1 MSNSVNI
8 EALLAAVDQAKRPF
22 QTLQTAN
29 VSLADGIKETEKNL
43 RGLYSQAAQIDGF
56 TRTQSALNGVS
67 QQLKIAKA
75 STQALAFE
83 LKKIDNPSAA
93 QLTALDK
100 ARANVS
106 ALKQQH
112 DSLRQSVKN
121 QRQTLQQAG
130 ISTRAPA
137 TAKQRLQ
144 QNISS
149 ATEQLSSQQQA
160 LKQENRQQRLMKIKE
175 SQQSILGVA
184 GKVSAAGKTGM
195 SIATT
200 GFNLGKKLLQPGYEA
215 SLQTHPAV
223 PPATPGSDAA
233 SLQTRTAL
241 PTATPRSAVATLQTH
256 TAAPGTAAVSQQ
268 QSAGNLAPAVAARN
282 NSTGAPAAAMQNNIG
297 NLGTDLAALQAAY
310 QSLSVD
316 IFATQESS
324 LRMLVQTATGYLGQ
338 LQQWVQNNQGL
349 VQSFGL
355 IATVIVGVAGAIG
368 TVASVIAPVF
378 TGISTLISIATTFGS
393 VFTTVCGGIMA
404 VISGLTWP
412 IVAVVAAI
420 AAGAALIYKY
430 WEPISAFFSGVIEGI
445 VAAFAPI
452 AEMFSPLQPVFD
464 AIGGALQTVK
474 ETFIALLTPIKA
486 SEETLTQFGNVGQII
501 GKVLV
506 TAFTWPLTLFRSL
519 SESATGLLETL
530 GIIDKK
536 PALALKPSIEQP
548 ATGGVSSYIQPTSSQ
563 PGYNAYQ
570 VARPSTGSSYLDQSR
585 TEYNVTLQ
593 GDVTPG
599 SNNERYLQDLFRQDA
614 DNRRNNALSQFNP

>member
-8 EALLAAVDQAKRPF
+8 EALLAAVDQARRPF
-22 QTLQTAN
+22 KSLQTAN
-29 VSLADGIKETEKNL
+29 VSLADGIKATEKNL
-43 RGLYSQAAQIDGF
+43 SGLYGQLAQVDGLMRAEKALTSVNMRLETMQLRAQKLAEQGPPTRSHASILQF
-56 TRTQSALNGVS
+56 TQQRVS
-67 QQLKIAKA
+67 QLHLQRLNLTAKVARRKSVVTESGLDAAAPLAEKLRLKSRI
-75 STQALAFE
+75 S
-83 LKKIDNPSAA
+83 DSSA
-93 QLTALDK
+93 QLVT
-100 ARANVS
+100 
-106 ALKQQH
+106 
-112 DSLRQSVKN
+112 
-121 QRQTLQQAG
+121 
-130 ISTRAPA
+130 
-137 TAKQRLQ
+137 
-144 QNISS
+144 
-149 ATEQLSSQQQA
+149 QQQS
-160 LKQENRQQRLMKIKE
+160 LKQENRQQRQKKIQDA
-175 SQQSILGVA
+175 QQSITGMG
-184 GKVSAAGKTGM
+184 GKIASLGKTSM
-195 SIATT
+195 SVANT
-200 GFNLGKKLLQPGYEA
+200 GFSLGKKLLQPGYEA
-215 SLQTHPAV
+215 SLQARPTMQPA
-223 PPATPGSDAA
+223 PAGTAVA
-233 SLQTRTAL
+233 SLQQNAGNRAQ
-241 PTATPRSAVATLQTH
+241 PI
-256 TAAPGTAAVSQQ
+256 GNQQ
-268 QSAGNLAPAVAARN
+268 QSGDN
-282 NSTGAPAAAMQNNIG
+282 AAAATQNNVG

-368 TVASVIAPVF
+368 TVASVIAPIF
-378 TGISTLISIATTFGS
+378 TGISTLITIATTFGS

-404 VISGLTWP
+404 VIGGLTWP

-445 VAAFAPI
+445 TAAFAPI
-452 AEMFSPLQPVFD
+452 AEMFAPLQPAFD
-464 AIGGALQTVK
+464 AIGSALQTVK
-474 ETFIALLTPIKA
+474 GTFIELLTPIKA
-486 SEETLTQFGNVGQII
+486 SEETPTQFGNVGQII

-536 PALALKPSIEQP
+536 PAQTLKPLIEQP
-548 ATGGVSSYIQPTSSQ
+548 ATGEVSSYIQPTSAQ

-570 VARPSTGSSYLDQSR
+570 MARPPTGGSYLDQSR

-599 SNNERYLQDLFRQDA
+599 SNNERYLQELFRQDA
-614 DNRRNNALSQFNP
+614 NNRRNNALSQFNP

>member
-83 LKKIDNPSAA
+83 LKKIDNPSEA
-93 QLTALDK
+93 QITALDK

-144 QNISS
+144 QNISN

-160 LKQENRQQRLMKIKE
+160 LKQENRQQRQVKIKE

-184 GKVSAAGKTGM
+184 GKVSAVGKTGM

-200 GFNLGKKLLQPGYEA
+200 GFNLGKKLLQPGYDA
-215 SLQTHPAV
+215 SLQTHSAV
-223 PPATPGSDAA
+223 PPATPG
-233 SLQTRTAL
+233 
-241 PTATPRSAVATLQTH
+241 SAVATLQTH
-256 TAAPGTAAVSQQ
+256 TAAPGTATASQQ
-268 QSAGNLAPAVAARN
+268 QSAGSLAPTVAVRN
-282 NSTGAPAAAMQNNIG
+282 NSTGAPAPAAAIQNNVG

-310 QSLSVD
+310 QSLSVN

-378 TGISTLISIATTFGS
+378 TGISTLITIATTFGS

-404 VISGLTWP
+404 VIGGLTWP

-452 AEMFSPLQPVFD
+452 AEMFAPLQPVFD
-464 AIGGALQTVK
+464 AIGSALQKVK
-474 ETFIALLTPIKA
+474 DTFIALLTPIKA
-486 SEETLTQFGNVGQII
+486 SEETLTQFGNLGQSVG
-501 GKVLV
+501 KMLV
-506 TAFTWPLTLFRSL
+506 NAFTWPLNLFRSL

-536 PALALKPSIEQP
+536 PALVLKPSIEQP

-570 VARPSTGSSYLDQSR
+570 VARPSTGGSYLDQSR

>member
-29 VSLADGIKETEKNL
+29 VSLSDSIKATEKNL
-43 RGLYSQAAQIDGF
+43 SGLYGQLAQVDGLMRAEKAL
-56 TRTQSALNGVS
+56 TSVNVRLETMQQRTQKLAEQGPPTRSHASLLQFTQQRVS
-67 QQLKIAKA
+67 QLHLQRLNLTAKVARRKSVVTESGLDAAAPLAEKLRLKSRI
-75 STQALAFE
+75 S
-83 LKKIDNPSAA
+83 DSSA
-93 QLTALDK
+93 QLVT
-100 ARANVS
+100 
-106 ALKQQH
+106 
-112 DSLRQSVKN
+112 
-121 QRQTLQQAG
+121 
-130 ISTRAPA
+130 
-137 TAKQRLQ
+137 
-144 QNISS
+144 
-149 ATEQLSSQQQA
+149 QQQS
-160 LKQENRQQRLMKIKE
+160 LKQENRQQRQKKIQDA
-175 SQQSILGVA
+175 QQSITGMG
-184 GKVSAAGKTGM
+184 GKVASLGKASM
-195 SIATT
+195 SVANT
-200 GFNLGKKLLQPGYEA
+200 GFSLGKKLLQPGYEA
-215 SLQTHPAV
+215 SLQAHPTVQPAPAGTAV
-223 PPATPGSDAA
+223 A
-233 SLQTRTAL
+233 SL
-241 PTATPRSAVATLQTH
+241 
-256 TAAPGTAAVSQQ
+256 Q
-268 QSAGNLAPAVAARN
+268 QSAGNRAQPIANQQQSGGDATAV
-282 NSTGAPAAAMQNNIG
+282 TQNNAG

-378 TGISTLISIATTFGS
+378 MGISTLITIATTFGS
-393 VFTTVCGGIMA
+393 VFTTVGGGIMA
-404 VISGLTWP
+404 VIGGLTWP

-486 SEETLTQFGNVGQII
+486 SEETLTQFGNLGQSVG
-501 GKVLV
+501 KMLV
-506 TAFTWPLTLFRSL
+506 NAFTWPLNLFRSL

-599 SNNERYLQDLFRQDA
+599 SSNERYLQDLFRQDA

>member
-22 QTLQTAN
+22 QSLQTAN

-83 LKKIDNPSAA
+83 LKKIDKPSEA
-93 QLTALDK
+93 QITALDK

-160 LKQENRQQRLMKIKE
+160 LKQENRQQRLVKIKE

-184 GKVSAAGKTGM
+184 GKVSAVGKTGM

-200 GFNLGKKLLQPGYEA
+200 GINLGKKLLQPGYEA
-215 SLQTHPAV
+215 SLQTHSAV
-223 PPATPGSDAA
+223 PPATPGSAVA
-233 SLQTRTAL
+233 SLQTRTA
-241 PTATPRSAVATLQTH
+241 
-256 TAAPGTAAVSQQ
+256 APGTAAASQQ
-268 QSAGNLAPAVAARN
+268 QRAGSLAPAVAARN
-282 NSTGAPAAAMQNNIG
+282 NSTSAPAPAAAMQNNAG
-297 NLGTDLAALQAAY
+297 NLGTDLEALQAAY

-355 IATVIVGVAGAIG
+355 IATVIVGIAGAIG

-378 TGISTLISIATTFGS
+378 TGISTLITIATTFGS

-404 VISGLTWP
+404 VIGGLTWP

-452 AEMFSPLQPVFD
+452 AEMFAPLQPVFD
-464 AIGGALQTVK
+464 AIGSALQTVK
-474 ETFIALLTPIKA
+474 DTFSELLTPIKA
-486 SEETLTQFGNVGQII
+486 SEETLTQFGDVGQTV

-506 TAFTWPLTLFRSL
+506 NAFTWPLNLFRSL
-519 SESATGLLETL
+519 SESAMGLLETL

-536 PALALKPSIEQP
+536 SALALKPSIEQP

-570 VARPSTGSSYLDQSR
+570 MARPSTGSSYLDQSR

-614 DNRRNNALSQFNP
+614 TSRRNNALSQFNP

>member
-29 VSLADGIKETEKNL
+29 VSLSDSIKATEKNL
-43 RGLYSQAAQIDGF
+43 SGLYGQLAQVDGLMRAEKAL
-56 TRTQSALNGVS
+56 TSVNVRLETMQQRTQKLAEQGPPTRSHASLLQFTQQRVS
-67 QQLKIAKA
+67 QLHLQRLNLTAKVARRKSVVTESGLDAAAPLAEKLRLKSRI
-75 STQALAFE
+75 S
-83 LKKIDNPSAA
+83 DSSA
-93 QLTALDK
+93 QLVT
-100 ARANVS
+100 
-106 ALKQQH
+106 
-112 DSLRQSVKN
+112 
-121 QRQTLQQAG
+121 
-130 ISTRAPA
+130 
-137 TAKQRLQ
+137 
-144 QNISS
+144 
-149 ATEQLSSQQQA
+149 QQQS
-160 LKQENRQQRLMKIKE
+160 LKQENRQQRQKKIQDA
-175 SQQSILGVA
+175 QQSITGMG
-184 GKVSAAGKTGM
+184 GKVASLGKASM
-195 SIATT
+195 SVANT
-200 GFNLGKKLLQPGYEA
+200 GFSLGKKLLQPGYEA
-215 SLQTHPAV
+215 SLQARPTVQPA
-223 PPATPGSDAA
+223 PACTAVA
-233 SLQTRTAL
+233 SL
-241 PTATPRSAVATLQTH
+241 
-256 TAAPGTAAVSQQ
+256 Q
-268 QSAGNLAPAVAARN
+268 QSAGNRAQPIAN
-282 NSTGAPAAAMQNNIG
+282 QQQSGGDAAAATQNNAG

-378 TGISTLISIATTFGS
+378 TGISTLITIATTFGS
-393 VFTTVCGGIMA
+393 VFTTVGGGIMA
-404 VISGLTWP
+404 VIGGLTWP

-486 SEETLTQFGNVGQII
+486 SEETLTQFGNLGQSVG
-501 GKVLV
+501 KMLV
-506 TAFTWPLTLFRSL
+506 NAFTWPLNLFRSL

-599 SNNERYLQDLFRQDA
+599 SSNERYLQDLFRQDA

>member
-29 VSLADGIKETEKNL
+29 VSLSDSIKATEKNL
-43 RGLYSQAAQIDGF
+43 SGLYGQLAQVDGLMRAEKAL
-56 TRTQSALNGVS
+56 TSVNVRLETMQQRTQKLAEQGPPTRSHASLLQFTQQRVS
-67 QQLKIAKA
+67 QLHLQRLNLTAKVARRKSVVTESGLDAAAPLAEKLRLKSRI
-75 STQALAFE
+75 SE
-83 LKKIDNPSAA
+83 SSA
-93 QLTALDK
+93 QLVT
-100 ARANVS
+100 
-106 ALKQQH
+106 
-112 DSLRQSVKN
+112 
-121 QRQTLQQAG
+121 
-130 ISTRAPA
+130 
-137 TAKQRLQ
+137 
-144 QNISS
+144 
-149 ATEQLSSQQQA
+149 QQQS
-160 LKQENRQQRLMKIKE
+160 LKQENRQQRQKKIQDA
-175 SQQSILGVA
+175 QQSITGMG
-184 GKVSAAGKTGM
+184 GKVASLGKASM
-195 SIATT
+195 SVANT
-200 GFNLGKKLLQPGYEA
+200 GFSLGKKLLQPGYEA
-215 SLQTHPAV
+215 SLQARPTVQPA
-223 PPATPGSDAA
+223 PAGTAVA
-233 SLQTRTAL
+233 SL
-241 PTATPRSAVATLQTH
+241 
-256 TAAPGTAAVSQQ
+256 Q
-268 QSAGNLAPAVAARN
+268 QSAGNRAQPIAN
-282 NSTGAPAAAMQNNIG
+282 QQQSGGDAAAVTQNNAG

-378 TGISTLISIATTFGS
+378 TGISTLITIATTFGS

-404 VISGLTWP
+404 VIGGLTWP

-486 SEETLTQFGNVGQII
+486 SEETLTQFGNLGQSVG
-501 GKVLV
+501 KMLV
-506 TAFTWPLTLFRSL
+506 NAFTWPLNLFRSL

-570 VARPSTGSSYLDQSR
+570 MARPSTGSSYLDQSR

-599 SNNERYLQDLFRQDA
+599 SSNERYLQDLFRQDA

>member
-29 VSLADGIKETEKNL
+29 VSLSDSIKATEKNL
-43 RGLYSQAAQIDGF
+43 SGLYGQLAQVDGLMRAEKAL
-56 TRTQSALNGVS
+56 TSVNVRLETMQQRTQKLAEQGPPTRSHASLLQFTQQRVGQLHLQRLNLTAKVARRKSVVTESGLDAAAPLAEKLR
-67 QQLKIAKA
+67 LKSRI
-75 STQALAFE
+75 S
-83 LKKIDNPSAA
+83 DSSA
-93 QLTALDK
+93 QLVT
-100 ARANVS
+100 
-106 ALKQQH
+106 
-112 DSLRQSVKN
+112 
-121 QRQTLQQAG
+121 
-130 ISTRAPA
+130 
-137 TAKQRLQ
+137 
-144 QNISS
+144 
-149 ATEQLSSQQQA
+149 QQQS
-160 LKQENRQQRLMKIKE
+160 LKQENRQQRQKKIQDA
-175 SQQSILGVA
+175 QQSITGMG
-184 GKVSAAGKTGM
+184 GKVASLGKASM
-195 SIATT
+195 SVANT
-200 GFNLGKKLLQPGYEA
+200 GFSLGKKLLQPGYEA
-215 SLQTHPAV
+215 SLQAHPTVQPAPAGTAV
-223 PPATPGSDAA
+223 A
-233 SLQTRTAL
+233 SLQQNAGNRAQ
-241 PTATPRSAVATLQTH
+241 PIAN
-256 TAAPGTAAVSQQ
+256 QQ
-268 QSAGNLAPAVAARN
+268 QSG
-282 NSTGAPAAAMQNNIG
+282 GDAAAATQNNAG

-378 TGISTLISIATTFGS
+378 TGISTLITIATTFGS

-404 VISGLTWP
+404 VIGGLTWP

-570 VARPSTGSSYLDQSR
+570 MARPSTGSSYLDQSR

-599 SNNERYLQDLFRQDA
+599 SSNERYLQDLFRQDA

>member
-29 VSLADGIKETEKNL
+29 VSLSDSIKATEKNL
-43 RGLYSQAAQIDGF
+43 SGLYGQLAQVDGLMRAEKAL
-56 TRTQSALNGVS
+56 TSVNVRLETMQQRTQKLAEQGPPTRSHASLLQFTQQRVS
-67 QQLKIAKA
+67 QLHLQRLNLTAKVARRKSVVTESGLDAAAPLAEKLRLKSRI
-75 STQALAFE
+75 S
-83 LKKIDNPSAA
+83 DSSA
-93 QLTALDK
+93 QLVT
-100 ARANVS
+100 
-106 ALKQQH
+106 
-112 DSLRQSVKN
+112 
-121 QRQTLQQAG
+121 
-130 ISTRAPA
+130 
-137 TAKQRLQ
+137 
-144 QNISS
+144 
-149 ATEQLSSQQQA
+149 QQQS
-160 LKQENRQQRLMKIKE
+160 LKQENRQQRQKKIQDA
-175 SQQSILGVA
+175 QQSITGMG
-184 GKVSAAGKTGM
+184 GKVASLGKASM
-195 SIATT
+195 LVANT
-200 GFNLGKKLLQPGYEA
+200 GFSLGKKLLQPGYEA
-215 SLQTHPAV
+215 SLQARPTVQPA
-223 PPATPGSDAA
+223 PAGTAVA
-233 SLQTRTAL
+233 SL
-241 PTATPRSAVATLQTH
+241 
-256 TAAPGTAAVSQQ
+256 Q
-268 QSAGNLAPAVAARN
+268 QSAGNRAQPIAN
-282 NSTGAPAAAMQNNIG
+282 QQQSGGDAAAATQNNAG
-297 NLGTDLAALQAAY
+297 NLGSDLAALQAAY

-378 TGISTLISIATTFGS
+378 TGISTLITIATTFGS

-404 VISGLTWP
+404 VIGGLTWP

-570 VARPSTGSSYLDQSR
+570 MARPSIGGSYLDQSR

-599 SNNERYLQDLFRQDA
+599 SSNERYLQDLFRQDA

>member
-83 LKKIDNPSAA
+83 LKKIDNPSEA
-93 QLTALDK
+93 QITALDK

-144 QNISS
+144 QNISN

-160 LKQENRQQRLMKIKE
+160 LKQENRQQRQVKIKE

-184 GKVSAAGKTGM
+184 GKVSAVGKTGM

-200 GFNLGKKLLQPGYEA
+200 GFNLGKKLLQPGYDA
-215 SLQTHPAV
+215 SLQTHSAV
-223 PPATPGSDAA
+223 PPATQG
-233 SLQTRTAL
+233 
-241 PTATPRSAVATLQTH
+241 SAVATLQTH
-256 TAAPGTAAVSQQ
+256 TAAPGTAASCQQ
-268 QSAGNLAPAVAARN
+268 QSAGSLAPAVAARN
-282 NSTGAPAAAMQNNIG
+282 NSTGAPAPTAAMQNNVG
-297 NLGTDLAALQAAY
+297 NLGSDLEALQAAY

-378 TGISTLISIATTFGS
+378 TGISTLITIATTFGS

-404 VISGLTWP
+404 VIGGLTWP

-452 AEMFSPLQPVFD
+452 AEMFAPLQPVFD
-464 AIGGALQTVK
+464 AIGSALQKVK
-474 ETFIALLTPIKA
+474 DTFSELLTPIKA
-486 SEETLTQFGNVGQII
+486 SEETLTQFGNLGQSVG
-501 GKVLV
+501 KMLV
-506 TAFTWPLTLFRSL
+506 NAFTWPLNLFRSL

-536 PALALKPSIEQP
+536 PALALKQSIEQP

-570 VARPSTGSSYLDQSR
+570 VARPSTNRSYVDQSR
-585 TEYNVTLQ
+585 NEYNVVVQ
-593 GDVTPG
+593 GDMASGDGVRHLH
-599 SNNERYLQDLFRQDA
+599 SALEQYDQ
-614 DNRRNNALSQFNP
+614 NRRANTLSQFSAAGGYPS

>member
-29 VSLADGIKETEKNL
+29 VSLSDSIKATEKNL
-43 RGLYSQAAQIDGF
+43 SGLYGQLAQVDGLMRAEKAL
-56 TRTQSALNGVS
+56 TSVNVRLETMQQRTQKLAEQGPPTRSHASLLQFTQQRVS
-67 QQLKIAKA
+67 QLHLQRLNLTAKVARRKSVVTESGLDAAAPLAEKLRLKSRI
-75 STQALAFE
+75 S
-83 LKKIDNPSAA
+83 DSSA
-93 QLTALDK
+93 QLVT
-100 ARANVS
+100 
-106 ALKQQH
+106 
-112 DSLRQSVKN
+112 
-121 QRQTLQQAG
+121 
-130 ISTRAPA
+130 
-137 TAKQRLQ
+137 
-144 QNISS
+144 
-149 ATEQLSSQQQA
+149 QQQS
-160 LKQENRQQRLMKIKE
+160 LKQENRQQRQKKIQDA
-175 SQQSILGVA
+175 QQSITGMG
-184 GKVSAAGKTGM
+184 GKVASLGKASM
-195 SIATT
+195 SVANT
-200 GFNLGKKLLQPGYEA
+200 GFSLGKKLLQPGYEA
-215 SLQTHPAV
+215 SLQAHPTVQPAPAGTAV
-223 PPATPGSDAA
+223 A
-233 SLQTRTAL
+233 SL
-241 PTATPRSAVATLQTH
+241 
-256 TAAPGTAAVSQQ
+256 Q
-268 QSAGNLAPAVAARN
+268 QSAGNRAQPIANQQQSGGDATAV
-282 NSTGAPAAAMQNNIG
+282 TQNNAG

-316 IFATQESS
+316 ICATQEAS

-378 TGISTLISIATTFGS
+378 MGISTLITIATTFGS
-393 VFTTVCGGIMA
+393 VFTTVGGGIMA
-404 VISGLTWP
+404 VIGGLTWP

-486 SEETLTQFGNVGQII
+486 SEETLTQFGNLGQSVG
-501 GKVLV
+501 KMLV
-506 TAFTWPLTLFRSL
+506 NAFTWPLNLFRSL

-599 SNNERYLQDLFRQDA
+599 SSNERYLQDLFRQDA

>member
-8 EALLAAVDQAKRPF
+8 EALLAAVDQARRPF
-22 QTLQTAN
+22 KSLQTAN
-29 VSLADGIKETEKNL
+29 VSLADGIKATEKNL
-43 RGLYSQAAQIDGF
+43 SGLYGQLAQVDGLMRAEKALTSVNVRLETMQQRAQKLAEQGPPTRSHASILQF
-56 TRTQSALNGVS
+56 TQQRVS
-67 QQLKIAKA
+67 QLHLQRLNLTATVASRKSVVTESGLDAAAPLAAKLRLKSRI
-75 STQALAFE
+75 S
-83 LKKIDNPSAA
+83 DSSA
-93 QLTALDK
+93 QLVT
-100 ARANVS
+100 
-106 ALKQQH
+106 
-112 DSLRQSVKN
+112 
-121 QRQTLQQAG
+121 
-130 ISTRAPA
+130 
-137 TAKQRLQ
+137 
-144 QNISS
+144 
-149 ATEQLSSQQQA
+149 QQQS
-160 LKQENRQQRLMKIKE
+160 LKQENRQQRQKKIQDA
-175 SQQSILGVA
+175 QQSI
-184 GKVSAAGKTGM
+184 TGM
-195 SIATT
+195 SGKVASLGKTSMSVANT
-200 GFNLGKKLLQPGYEA
+200 GFSLGKKLLQPGYEA
-215 SLQTHPAV
+215 SLQARPTMQPA
-223 PPATPGSDAA
+223 PADTAVA
-233 SLQTRTAL
+233 SLQQNAGNRAQ
-241 PTATPRSAVATLQTH
+241 PI
-256 TAAPGTAAVSQQ
+256 GNQQ
-268 QSAGNLAPAVAARN
+268 QSGDN
-282 NSTGAPAAAMQNNIG
+282 AAAATQNNAG

-378 TGISTLISIATTFGS
+378 TGISTLITIATTFGS

-404 VISGLTWP
+404 VIGGLTWP

-445 VAAFAPI
+445 TAAFAPI
-452 AEMFSPLQPVFD
+452 AEMFAPLQPAFD
-464 AIGGALQTVK
+464 AIGSALQTVK
-474 ETFIALLTPIKA
+474 GTFIELLTPIKA

-536 PALALKPSIEQP
+536 PAQTLKPLIEQP
-548 ATGGVSSYIQPTSSQ
+548 ATGGVSSYIQPTSAQ

-570 VARPSTGSSYLDQSR
+570 MARPSTGGSYLDQSR

-599 SNNERYLQDLFRQDA
+599 SNNERYLQELFRQDA
-614 DNRRNNALSQFNP
+614 NNRRNNALSQFNP

>member
-29 VSLADGIKETEKNL
+29 VSLSDSIKATEKNL
-43 RGLYSQAAQIDGF
+43 SGLYGQLAQVDGLMRAEKALTSVNVRLETMQQRRQKLAEQGPPTRSHASLLQF
-56 TRTQSALNGVS
+56 TQQRVS
-67 QQLKIAKA
+67 QLHLQRLNLTAKVARRKSVVTESGLDAAAPLAEKLRLKSRI
-75 STQALAFE
+75 S
-83 LKKIDNPSAA
+83 DSSA
-93 QLTALDK
+93 QLVT
-100 ARANVS
+100 
-106 ALKQQH
+106 
-112 DSLRQSVKN
+112 
-121 QRQTLQQAG
+121 
-130 ISTRAPA
+130 
-137 TAKQRLQ
+137 
-144 QNISS
+144 
-149 ATEQLSSQQQA
+149 QQQS
-160 LKQENRQQRLMKIKE
+160 LKQENRQQRQKKIQDA
-175 SQQSILGVA
+175 QQSITGMG
-184 GKVSAAGKTGM
+184 GKVASLGKASM
-195 SIATT
+195 SVANT
-200 GFNLGKKLLQPGYEA
+200 GFSLGKKLLQPGYEA
-215 SLQTHPAV
+215 SLQARPTVQPA
-223 PPATPGSDAA
+223 PAGTAVA
-233 SLQTRTAL
+233 SLQQGAGNRAQ
-241 PTATPRSAVATLQTH
+241 PIAN
-256 TAAPGTAAVSQQ
+256 QQ
-268 QSAGNLAPAVAARN
+268 QSG
-282 NSTGAPAAAMQNNIG
+282 GDAAAVTQNNAG

-378 TGISTLISIATTFGS
+378 TGISTLITIATTFGS

-404 VISGLTWP
+404 VIGGLTWP

-486 SEETLTQFGNVGQII
+486 SEETLTQFGNLGQSVG
-501 GKVLV
+501 KMLV
-506 TAFTWPLTLFRSL
+506 NAFTWPLNLFRSL

-570 VARPSTGSSYLDQSR
+570 MARPSIGGSYLDQSR

-599 SNNERYLQDLFRQDA
+599 SSNERYLQDLFRQDA

>member
-22 QTLQTAN
+22 HTLQTAN
-29 VSLADGIKETEKNL
+29 VSLSDSIKATEKNL
-43 RGLYSQAAQIDGF
+43 SGLYGQLAQVDGLMRAEKAL
-56 TRTQSALNGVS
+56 TSVNVRLETMQQRTQKLAEQGPPTRSHASLLQFTQQRVS
-67 QQLKIAKA
+67 QLHLQRLNLTAKVARRKSVVTESGLDAAAPLAEKLRLKSRI
-75 STQALAFE
+75 S
-83 LKKIDNPSAA
+83 DSSA
-93 QLTALDK
+93 QLVT
-100 ARANVS
+100 
-106 ALKQQH
+106 
-112 DSLRQSVKN
+112 
-121 QRQTLQQAG
+121 
-130 ISTRAPA
+130 
-137 TAKQRLQ
+137 
-144 QNISS
+144 
-149 ATEQLSSQQQA
+149 QQQS
-160 LKQENRQQRLMKIKE
+160 LKQENRQQRQKKIQDA
-175 SQQSILGVA
+175 QQSITGMG
-184 GKVSAAGKTGM
+184 GKVASLGKASM
-195 SIATT
+195 SVANT
-200 GFNLGKKLLQPGYEA
+200 GFSLGKKLLQPGYEA
-215 SLQTHPAV
+215 SLQARPTVQPAPTGTAV
-223 PPATPGSDAA
+223 A
-233 SLQTRTAL
+233 SL
-241 PTATPRSAVATLQTH
+241 
-256 TAAPGTAAVSQQ
+256 Q
-268 QSAGNLAPAVAARN
+268 QSAGNRAQPIAN
-282 NSTGAPAAAMQNNIG
+282 QQQSGGDAAAVTQNNAG

-378 TGISTLISIATTFGS
+378 TGISTLITIATTFGS
-393 VFTTVCGGIMA
+393 VFTTVGGGIMA
-404 VISGLTWP
+404 VIGGLTWP

-486 SEETLTQFGNVGQII
+486 SEETLTQFGNLGQSVG
-501 GKVLV
+501 KMLV
-506 TAFTWPLTLFRSL
+506 NAFTWPLNLFRSL

-570 VARPSTGSSYLDQSR
+570 MARPSTGSSYLDQSR

-599 SNNERYLQDLFRQDA
+599 SSNERYLQDLFRQDA

>member
-29 VSLADGIKETEKNL
+29 VSLSDSIKATEKNL
-43 RGLYSQAAQIDGF
+43 SGLYGQLAQVDGLMRAEKAL
-56 TRTQSALNGVS
+56 TSVNVRLETMQQRTQKLAEQGPPTRSHASLLQFTQQRVS
-67 QQLKIAKA
+67 QLHLQRLNLTAKVARRKSVVTESGLDAAAPLAEKLRLKSRI
-75 STQALAFE
+75 SE
-83 LKKIDNPSAA
+83 SSA
-93 QLTALDK
+93 QLVT
-100 ARANVS
+100 
-106 ALKQQH
+106 
-112 DSLRQSVKN
+112 
-121 QRQTLQQAG
+121 
-130 ISTRAPA
+130 
-137 TAKQRLQ
+137 
-144 QNISS
+144 
-149 ATEQLSSQQQA
+149 QQQS
-160 LKQENRQQRLMKIKE
+160 LKQENRQQRQKKIQDA
-175 SQQSILGVA
+175 QQSITGMG
-184 GKVSAAGKTGM
+184 GKVASLGKASM
-195 SIATT
+195 SVANT
-200 GFNLGKKLLQPGYEA
+200 GFSLGKKLLQPGYEA
-215 SLQTHPAV
+215 SLQARPTVQPA
-223 PPATPGSDAA
+223 PAGTAVA
-233 SLQTRTAL
+233 SL
-241 PTATPRSAVATLQTH
+241 
-256 TAAPGTAAVSQQ
+256 Q
-268 QSAGNLAPAVAARN
+268 QSAGNRAQPIAN
-282 NSTGAPAAAMQNNIG
+282 QQQSGGDAAAVTQNNAG

-378 TGISTLISIATTFGS
+378 TGISTLITIATTFGS

-404 VISGLTWP
+404 VIGGLTWP

-486 SEETLTQFGNVGQII
+486 SEETLTQFGNLGQSVG
-501 GKVLV
+501 KMLV
-506 TAFTWPLTLFRSL
+506 NAFTWPLNLFRSL

-570 VARPSTGSSYLDQSR
+570 MARPSTGSSYLDQSR

-599 SNNERYLQDLFRQDA
+599 SSNERYLQDLFRQDA
-614 DNRRNNALSQFNP
+614 DNRRNNALSQFIP

>member
-29 VSLADGIKETEKNL
+29 VSLSDSIKATEKNL
-43 RGLYSQAAQIDGF
+43 SGLYGQLAQVDGLMRAEKAL
-56 TRTQSALNGVS
+56 TSVNVRLETMQQRTQKLAEQGPPTRSHASLLQFTQQRVS
-67 QQLKIAKA
+67 QLHLQRLNLTAKVARRKSVVTESGLDAAAPLAEKLRLKSRI
-75 STQALAFE
+75 S
-83 LKKIDNPSAA
+83 DSSA
-93 QLTALDK
+93 QLVT
-100 ARANVS
+100 
-106 ALKQQH
+106 
-112 DSLRQSVKN
+112 
-121 QRQTLQQAG
+121 
-130 ISTRAPA
+130 
-137 TAKQRLQ
+137 
-144 QNISS
+144 
-149 ATEQLSSQQQA
+149 QQQS
-160 LKQENRQQRLMKIKE
+160 LKQENRQQRQKKI
-175 SQQSILGVA
+175 QDARQSITGMG
-184 GKVSAAGKTGM
+184 GKVASLGKASM
-195 SIATT
+195 SVANT
-200 GFNLGKKLLQPGYEA
+200 GFSLGKKLLQPGYEA
-215 SLQTHPAV
+215 SLQARPTVQPA
-223 PPATPGSDAA
+223 PACTAVA
-233 SLQTRTAL
+233 SL
-241 PTATPRSAVATLQTH
+241 
-256 TAAPGTAAVSQQ
+256 Q
-268 QSAGNLAPAVAARN
+268 QSAGNRAQPIAN
-282 NSTGAPAAAMQNNIG
+282 QQQSGGDAAAATQNNAG

-378 TGISTLISIATTFGS
+378 TGISTLITIATTFGS

-404 VISGLTWP
+404 VIGGLTWP

-486 SEETLTQFGNVGQII
+486 SEETLTQFGNLGQSVG
-501 GKVLV
+501 KMLV
-506 TAFTWPLTLFRSL
+506 NAFTWPLNLFRSL

-563 PGYNAYQ
+563 LGYNAYQ
-570 VARPSTGSSYLDQSR
+570 MARPSTGGSYLDQSR

-599 SNNERYLQDLFRQDA
+599 SSNERYLQDLFRQDA

>member
-29 VSLADGIKETEKNL
+29 VSLSDSIKATEKNL
-43 RGLYSQAAQIDGF
+43 SGLYGQLAQVDGLMRAEKAL
-56 TRTQSALNGVS
+56 TSVNVRLETMQQRTQKLAEQGPPTRSHASLLQFTQQRVS
-67 QQLKIAKA
+67 QLHLQRLNLTAKVARRKSVVTESGLDAAAPLAEKLRLKSRI
-75 STQALAFE
+75 S
-83 LKKIDNPSAA
+83 DSSA
-93 QLTALDK
+93 QLVT
-100 ARANVS
+100 
-106 ALKQQH
+106 
-112 DSLRQSVKN
+112 
-121 QRQTLQQAG
+121 
-130 ISTRAPA
+130 
-137 TAKQRLQ
+137 
-144 QNISS
+144 
-149 ATEQLSSQQQA
+149 QQQS
-160 LKQENRQQRLMKIKE
+160 LKQENRQQRQKKIQDA
-175 SQQSILGVA
+175 QQSITGMG
-184 GKVSAAGKTGM
+184 GKVASLGKASM
-195 SIATT
+195 SVANT
-200 GFNLGKKLLQPGYEA
+200 GFSLGKKLLQPGYEA
-215 SLQTHPAV
+215 SLQARPTVQPA
-223 PPATPGSDAA
+223 PAGTAVA
-233 SLQTRTAL
+233 SL
-241 PTATPRSAVATLQTH
+241 
-256 TAAPGTAAVSQQ
+256 Q
-268 QSAGNLAPAVAARN
+268 QSAGNRAQPIAN
-282 NSTGAPAAAMQNNIG
+282 QQQSGGDAAAVTQNNAG
-297 NLGTDLAALQAAY
+297 NLGSDLAALQAAY

-316 IFATQESS
+316 IFATQELS

-378 TGISTLISIATTFGS
+378 TGISTLITIATTFGS

-404 VISGLTWP
+404 VIGGLTWP

-486 SEETLTQFGNVGQII
+486 SEETLTQFGNLGQSVG
-501 GKVLV
+501 KMLV
-506 TAFTWPLTLFRSL
+506 NAFTWPLNLFRSL

-599 SNNERYLQDLFRQDA
+599 SSNERYLQDLFRQDA

>member
-29 VSLADGIKETEKNL
+29 VSLSDSIKATEKNL
-43 RGLYSQAAQIDGF
+43 SGLYGQLAQVDGLMRAEKAL
-56 TRTQSALNGVS
+56 TSVNVRLETMQQRTQKLAEQGPPTRSHASLLQFTQQRVS
-67 QQLKIAKA
+67 QLHLQRLNLTAKVARRKSVVTESGLDAAAPLAEKLRLKSRI
-75 STQALAFE
+75 S
-83 LKKIDNPSAA
+83 DSSA
-93 QLTALDK
+93 QLVT
-100 ARANVS
+100 
-106 ALKQQH
+106 
-112 DSLRQSVKN
+112 
-121 QRQTLQQAG
+121 
-130 ISTRAPA
+130 
-137 TAKQRLQ
+137 
-144 QNISS
+144 
-149 ATEQLSSQQQA
+149 QQQS
-160 LKQENRQQRLMKIKE
+160 LKQENRQQRQKKIQDA
-175 SQQSILGVA
+175 QQSITGMG
-184 GKVSAAGKTGM
+184 GKVASLGKASM
-195 SIATT
+195 SVANT
-200 GFNLGKKLLQPGYEA
+200 GFSLGKKLLQPGYEA
-215 SLQTHPAV
+215 SLQARPTVQPAPTGTAV
-223 PPATPGSDAA
+223 A
-233 SLQTRTAL
+233 SL
-241 PTATPRSAVATLQTH
+241 
-256 TAAPGTAAVSQQ
+256 Q
-268 QSAGNLAPAVAARN
+268 QSAGNRAQPIAN
-282 NSTGAPAAAMQNNIG
+282 QQQSGGDAAAVTQNNAG

-378 TGISTLISIATTFGS
+378 TGISTLITIATTFGS

-404 VISGLTWP
+404 VIGGLTWP

-506 TAFTWPLTLFRSL
+506 TAFTWPLALFRSL

-570 VARPSTGSSYLDQSR
+570 MARPSTGSSYLDQSR

-599 SNNERYLQDLFRQDA
+599 SSNERYLQDLFRQDA

>member
-22 QTLQTAN
+22 QSLQTAN

-83 LKKIDNPSAA
+83 LKKIDKPSEA
-93 QLTALDK
+93 QITALDK

-160 LKQENRQQRLMKIKE
+160 LKQENRQQRLVKIKE

-184 GKVSAAGKTGM
+184 GKVSAVGKTGM

-215 SLQTHPAV
+215 SLQTHSAV
-223 PPATPGSDAA
+223 PPATPGSAVA
-233 SLQTRTAL
+233 SLQTRTA
-241 PTATPRSAVATLQTH
+241 
-256 TAAPGTAAVSQQ
+256 APGTAAASQQ
-268 QSAGNLAPAVAARN
+268 QRAGSLAPAVAARN
-282 NSTGAPAAAMQNNIG
+282 NSTGAPAPAAAMQNNVG
-297 NLGTDLAALQAAY
+297 NLGTDLEALQAAY

-355 IATVIVGVAGAIG
+355 IATVIVGIAGAIG

-378 TGISTLISIATTFGS
+378 TGISTLITIATTFGS

-404 VISGLTWP
+404 VIGGLTWP

-452 AEMFSPLQPVFD
+452 AEMFAPLQPVFD
-464 AIGGALQTVK
+464 AIGSALQTVK
-474 ETFIALLTPIKA
+474 DTFSELLTPIKA
-486 SEETLTQFGNVGQII
+486 SEETLTQFGDVGQTV

-506 TAFTWPLTLFRSL
+506 NAFTWPLNLFRSL
-519 SESATGLLETL
+519 SESAMGLLETL

-536 PALALKPSIEQP
+536 PALALKPSFEQP

-570 VARPSTGSSYLDQSR
+570 MARPSTGSSYLDQSR

-614 DNRRNNALSQFNP
+614 TSRRNNALSQFNP

>member
-29 VSLADGIKETEKNL
+29 VSLSDSIKATEKNL
-43 RGLYSQAAQIDGF
+43 SGLYGQLAQVDGLMRAEKAL
-56 TRTQSALNGVS
+56 TSVNVRLETMQQRTQKLAEQGPPTRSHASLLQFTQQRVS
-67 QQLKIAKA
+67 QLHLQRLNLTAKVARRKSVVTESGLDAAAPLAEKLRLKSRI
-75 STQALAFE
+75 S
-83 LKKIDNPSAA
+83 DSSA
-93 QLTALDK
+93 QLVT
-100 ARANVS
+100 
-106 ALKQQH
+106 
-112 DSLRQSVKN
+112 
-121 QRQTLQQAG
+121 
-130 ISTRAPA
+130 
-137 TAKQRLQ
+137 
-144 QNISS
+144 
-149 ATEQLSSQQQA
+149 QQQS
-160 LKQENRQQRLMKIKE
+160 LKQENRQQRQKKIQDA
-175 SQQSILGVA
+175 QQSITGMG
-184 GKVSAAGKTGM
+184 GKVASLGKASM
-195 SIATT
+195 SVANT
-200 GFNLGKKLLQPGYEA
+200 GFSLGKKLLQPGYEA
-215 SLQTHPAV
+215 SLQARPTVQPAPTGTAV
-223 PPATPGSDAA
+223 A
-233 SLQTRTAL
+233 SL
-241 PTATPRSAVATLQTH
+241 
-256 TAAPGTAAVSQQ
+256 Q
-268 QSAGNLAPAVAARN
+268 QSAGNRAQPIAN
-282 NSTGAPAAAMQNNIG
+282 QQQSGGDAAAVTQNNAG

-368 TVASVIAPVF
+368 TIASVIAPVF
-378 TGISTLISIATTFGS
+378 TGISTLITIATTFGS

-404 VISGLTWP
+404 VIGGLTWP

-474 ETFIALLTPIKA
+474 ETFIALLTPVKA
-486 SEETLTQFGNVGQII
+486 SEETLTQFGNLGQSVG
-501 GKVLV
+501 KMLV
-506 TAFTWPLTLFRSL
+506 NAFTWPLNLFRSL

-599 SNNERYLQDLFRQDA
+599 SSNERYLQDLFRQDA

>member
-29 VSLADGIKETEKNL
+29 VSLSDSIKATEKNL
-43 RGLYSQAAQIDGF
+43 SGLYGQLAQVDGLMRAEKAL
-56 TRTQSALNGVS
+56 TSVNVRLETMQQRTQKLAEQGPPTRSHASLLQFTQQRVGQLHLQRLNLTAKVARRKSVVTESGLDAAAPLAEKLR
-67 QQLKIAKA
+67 LKSRI
-75 STQALAFE
+75 S
-83 LKKIDNPSAA
+83 DSSA
-93 QLTALDK
+93 QLVT
-100 ARANVS
+100 
-106 ALKQQH
+106 
-112 DSLRQSVKN
+112 
-121 QRQTLQQAG
+121 
-130 ISTRAPA
+130 
-137 TAKQRLQ
+137 
-144 QNISS
+144 
-149 ATEQLSSQQQA
+149 QQQS
-160 LKQENRQQRLMKIKE
+160 LKQENRQQRQKKIQDA
-175 SQQSILGVA
+175 QQSITGMG
-184 GKVSAAGKTGM
+184 GKVASLGKASM
-195 SIATT
+195 SVANT
-200 GFNLGKKLLQPGYEA
+200 GFSLGKKLLQPGYEA
-215 SLQTHPAV
+215 SLQARPTVQPA
-223 PPATPGSDAA
+223 PAGTAVA
-233 SLQTRTAL
+233 SLQQNAGNRAQ
-241 PTATPRSAVATLQTH
+241 PIAN
-256 TAAPGTAAVSQQ
+256 QQ
-268 QSAGNLAPAVAARN
+268 QSG
-282 NSTGAPAAAMQNNIG
+282 GDAAAVTQNNAG

-368 TVASVIAPVF
+368 TIASVIAPVF
-378 TGISTLISIATTFGS
+378 TGISTLITIATTFGS

-404 VISGLTWP
+404 VIGGLTWP

-486 SEETLTQFGNVGQII
+486 SEETLTQFGNLGQSV

-506 TAFTWPLTLFRSL
+506 TAFTWPLNLFRSL

-570 VARPSTGSSYLDQSR
+570 MARPSTGSSYLDQSR

-599 SNNERYLQDLFRQDA
+599 SSNERYLQDLFRQDA

>member
-22 QTLQTAN
+22 QSLQTAN

-83 LKKIDNPSAA
+83 LKKIDKPSEA
-93 QLTALDK
+93 QITALDK

-160 LKQENRQQRLMKIKE
+160 LKQENRQQRLVKIKE

-184 GKVSAAGKTGM
+184 GKVSAVGKTGM

-200 GFNLGKKLLQPGYEA
+200 GINLGKKLLQPGYEA
-215 SLQTHPAV
+215 SLQTHSAV
-223 PPATPGSDAA
+223 PPATPGSAVA
-233 SLQTRTAL
+233 SLQTRTA
-241 PTATPRSAVATLQTH
+241 
-256 TAAPGTAAVSQQ
+256 APGTAAASQQ
-268 QSAGNLAPAVAARN
+268 QRAGSLAPAVAARN
-282 NSTGAPAAAMQNNIG
+282 NSTSAPAPAAAMQNNAG
-297 NLGTDLAALQAAY
+297 NLGTDLEALQAAY

-355 IATVIVGVAGAIG
+355 IATVIVGIAGAIG

-378 TGISTLISIATTFGS
+378 TGISTLITIATTFGS

-404 VISGLTWP
+404 VIGGLTWP

-430 WEPISAFFSGVIEGI
+430 REPISAFFSGVIEGI

-452 AEMFSPLQPVFD
+452 AEMFAPLQPVFD
-464 AIGGALQTVK
+464 AIGSALQTVK
-474 ETFIALLTPIKA
+474 DTFSELLTPIKA
-486 SEETLTQFGNVGQII
+486 SEETLTQFGDVGQTV
-501 GKVLV
+501 GKALV
-506 TAFTWPLTLFRSL
+506 NAFTWPLNLFRSL
-519 SESATGLLETL
+519 SESAMGLLETL

-570 VARPSTGSSYLDQSR
+570 MARPSTGSSYLDQSR

>member
-29 VSLADGIKETEKNL
+29 VSLSDSIKATEKNL
-43 RGLYSQAAQIDGF
+43 SGLYGQLAQVDGLMRAEKAL
-56 TRTQSALNGVS
+56 TSVNVRLETMQQRTQKLAEQGPPTRSHASLLQFTQQRVGQLHLQRLNLTAKVARRKSVVTESGLDAAAPLAEKLR
-67 QQLKIAKA
+67 LKSRI
-75 STQALAFE
+75 S
-83 LKKIDNPSAA
+83 DSSA
-93 QLTALDK
+93 QLVT
-100 ARANVS
+100 
-106 ALKQQH
+106 
-112 DSLRQSVKN
+112 
-121 QRQTLQQAG
+121 
-130 ISTRAPA
+130 
-137 TAKQRLQ
+137 
-144 QNISS
+144 
-149 ATEQLSSQQQA
+149 QQQS
-160 LKQENRQQRLMKIKE
+160 LKQENRQQRQKKIQDA
-175 SQQSILGVA
+175 QQSITGMG
-184 GKVSAAGKTGM
+184 GKVASLGKASM
-195 SIATT
+195 SVANT
-200 GFNLGKKLLQPGYEA
+200 GFSLGKKLLQPGYEA
-215 SLQTHPAV
+215 SLQARPTVQPA
-223 PPATPGSDAA
+223 PAGTAVA
-233 SLQTRTAL
+233 SL
-241 PTATPRSAVATLQTH
+241 
-256 TAAPGTAAVSQQ
+256 Q
-268 QSAGNLAPAVAARN
+268 QSAGNRAQPIAN
-282 NSTGAPAAAMQNNIG
+282 QQQSGGDAAAATQNNAG
-297 NLGTDLAALQAAY
+297 NLGSDLAALQATY

-378 TGISTLISIATTFGS
+378 TGISTLITIATTFGS

-404 VISGLTWP
+404 VIGGLTWP

-486 SEETLTQFGNVGQII
+486 SEETLTHFGNLGQSVG
-501 GKVLV
+501 KMLV
-506 TAFTWPLTLFRSL
+506 NAFTWPLNLFRSL

-599 SNNERYLQDLFRQDA
+599 SSNERYLQDLFRQDA

>member
-1 MSNSVNI
+1 MSNSENI

-67 QQLKIAKA
+67 QQLKVAKA

-83 LKKIDNPSAA
+83 LKKIDKPSEA
-93 QLTALDK
+93 QITALDK

-106 ALKQQH
+106 VLKQQH

-144 QNISS
+144 QNISN

-160 LKQENRQQRLMKIKE
+160 LKQENRQQRLVKIKE

-184 GKVSAAGKTGM
+184 GKVSAVGKTGM

-200 GFNLGKKLLQPGYEA
+200 GFNLGKKLLQPGYDA
-215 SLQTHPAV
+215 SLQTPSTV
-223 PPATPGSDAA
+223 PPAMPG
-233 SLQTRTAL
+233 
-241 PTATPRSAVATLQTH
+241 SAVATLQTH
-256 TAAPGTAAVSQQ
+256 TAAPGPATASQQ
-268 QSAGNLAPAVAARN
+268 QSAGSLAPTVAARN
-282 NSTGAPAAAMQNNIG
+282 ISAGDPAPAAALQNNVG

-338 LQQWVQNNQGL
+338 LQQWMQNNQGL

-378 TGISTLISIATTFGS
+378 TGISTLITIATTFGN

-404 VISGLTWP
+404 VIGGLTWP

-452 AEMFSPLQPVFD
+452 GEMFAPLQPVFE
-464 AIGGALQTVK
+464 AIGSALQKVK
-474 ETFIALLTPIKA
+474 DTFIALLTPIKA
-486 SEETLTQFGNVGQII
+486 SEETLTQFGNLGQSVG
-501 GKVLV
+501 KMLV
-506 TAFTWPLTLFRSL
+506 NAFTWPLNLFRSL

-536 PALALKPSIEQP
+536 PALALKPPLEQP
-548 ATGGVSSYIQPTSSQ
+548 AGTGGVSSYIQPTSSQ

-570 VARPSTGSSYLDQSR
+570 VARPSTGGSYLDQSR